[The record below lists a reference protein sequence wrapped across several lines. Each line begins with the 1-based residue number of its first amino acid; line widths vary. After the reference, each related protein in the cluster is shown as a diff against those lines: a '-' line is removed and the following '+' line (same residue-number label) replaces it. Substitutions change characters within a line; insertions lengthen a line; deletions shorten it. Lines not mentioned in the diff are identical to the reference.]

1 MVQVSSNGKMVK
13 FMKVNSENLCL
24 MVKAR
29 SYILMVK
36 SLKANGRKII
46 INLFQ
51 QLEFELNF

>member
-1 MVQVSSNGKMVK
+1 MVQVSSNGKMAK
-13 FMKVNSENLCL
+13 FMKVSSENPCL
-24 MVKAR
+24 MVKER